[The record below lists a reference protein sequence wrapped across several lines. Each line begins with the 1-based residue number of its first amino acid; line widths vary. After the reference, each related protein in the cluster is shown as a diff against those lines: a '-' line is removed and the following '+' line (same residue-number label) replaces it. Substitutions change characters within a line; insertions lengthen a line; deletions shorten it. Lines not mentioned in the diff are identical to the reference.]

1 VLAQTI
7 HLPIYPGLAEA
18 LYSMSNRLFSLTLVA
33 ALAAQAACN
42 GKSAPGQRASSPEAA
57 KPEASLRSRLATTP
71 AYVTG
76 DDGEG
81 ARHWKTVKAFYSG
94 NGYKP
99 IWFDGNRPKPQAQAL
114 VSAVQRA
121 EAEGLNASIY
131 AMPDPARLQAAGSW
145 NPLKKGLGDE
155 QAVDAELQL
164 SYAFVKYATH
174 LASGRT
180 DPSTVDSH
188 WFVTPRKLDV
198 AAVMK
203 QATDSGRVDETL
215 RALAPQH
222 PQYER
227 LRDTLARYRE
237 IAERGGW
244 PEVPASVA
252 RLRYGSRGPE
262 VAVLRARLAASGDLA
277 GSAPAPAASPAP
289 GATAST
295 APAAAS
301 RPTAVFDGEVRAAL
315 KHFEARHGLPA
326 DGVLDRA
333 TLAALNVPVEE
344 RIEQITLNMERW
356 RWLPESLGERHILV
370 NVPTYQLDVY
380 ENGNVVLPMRVVA
393 GKKDN
398 PTPIFMDKMEQVVF
412 SPYWNV
418 PPNIARAETIP
429 AVMRDPGYLARN
441 NMELV
446 KGNRVVSPYSVSW
459 SAVEAGNYTFRQR
472 PGPKNALGH
481 VKFLFPNQFD
491 VYLHDTPADSLF
503 ARTDRS
509 FSHGCVRLEKPE
521 ELAEYVLRNQPEWT
535 HERIVAAMN
544 SGTEKWVTLKDPLPV
559 YILYMTAWVDTDG
572 TVQFRED
579 IYGHDEKQEKLLPLL
594 SPAPTRV
601 AQVQPPTA

>member
-7 HLPIYPGLAEA
+7 HTPLYPGLAEA
-18 LYSMSNRLFSLTLVA
+18 LYSMSNRLFSLMLA
-33 ALAAQAACN
+33 ASLAAQAGCGRKPARE
-42 GKSAPGQRASSPEAA
+42 GRASSP
-57 KPEASLRSRLATTP
+57 KGGQPELALRARLDATP
-71 AYVTG
+71 SYVTG

-81 ARHWKTVKAFYSG
+81 KRHWQTVRAFYSAS
-94 NGYKP
+94 GYQP
-99 IWFDGNRPKPQAQAL
+99 VWFSGDRPKPQAQAL
-114 VSAVQRA
+114 VSAIQRA
-121 EAEGLNASIY
+121 EAEGLNAGTY
-131 AMPDPARLQAAGSW
+131 AVPDPARMQAAASW
-145 NPLKKGLGDE
+145 NPLKKGLSGE
-155 QAVDAELQL
+155 QALDAELQL

-180 DPSTVDSH
+180 DPATVDPH

-203 QATDSGRVDETL
+203 QVADSGRLEDAL
-215 RALAPQH
+215 RGLAPQH

-227 LRDTLARYRE
+227 LRETLARYRE
-237 IAERGGW
+237 IAARGGW
-244 PEVPASVA
+244 PAVPDSAA
-252 RLRYGSRGPE
+252 RLRYGARRPE
-262 VAVLRARLAASGDLA
+262 VALLRARLAASGDLA
-277 GSAPAPAASPAP
+277 GSAPAPAPAP
-289 GATAST
+289 SPP
-295 APAAAS
+295 PAA
-301 RPTAVFDGEVRAAL
+301 FDADVRAAL
-315 KHFEARHGLPA
+315 KRFEARHGLRP
-326 DGVLDRA
+326 DGVLDKA
-333 TLAALNVPVEE
+333 TLRALNVPVEE

-356 RWLPESLGERHILV
+356 RWLPETLGARHIIV
-370 NVPTYQLDVY
+370 NVPTYELDVY

-418 PPNIARAETIP
+418 PPNIARNETIP
-429 AVMRDPGYLARN
+429 AVMNDPGYLDRN

-446 KGNRVVSPYSVSW
+446 KGSRVVSPWSVSW

-503 ARTDRS
+503 AQTDRS
-509 FSHGCVRLEKPE
+509 FSHGCVRVEKPL
-521 ELAEYVLRNQPEWT
+521 ELAEYVLRAQPEWT
-535 HERIVAAMN
+535 RERIVSAMN
-544 SGTEKWVTLKDPLPV
+544 SGSEKWVTLKEPLPV

-579 IYGHDEKQEKLLPLL
+579 IYGHDAKQEKLLPLL

-601 AQVQPPTA
+601 AQVRQPSA